1 MGMCRSTWTR
11 SFLRDG
17 VFLVSFLTCFRT
29 TLLLCFQTILA
40 SFLVLASRSCFSFL
54 YLALS
59 FRDKRRN
66 HVREPY
72 ALSRPRVQSEA
83 ASKCFVFEY
92 ELCFESS
99 WDMHSAVP
107 CAALASRD
115 IFILRAFFSSQRLIR
130 LKLRLKTQTP
140 ISMHQAIPPDLP
152 TSLSFLALHFSPPT
166 QNTSQNTIHIAFAFT
181 FTFTSAFAFAIV
193 FLHFHPALNN
203 HFREFKLKGKRQ
215 YANLID

>member
-1 MGMCRSTWTR
+1 M
-11 SFLRDG
+11 
-17 VFLVSFLTCFRT
+17 VCFSLLSLLAS
-29 TLLLCFQTILA
+29 LLLCFQTILA

-140 ISMHQAIPPDLP
+140 ISVHQAIPPDLP
-152 TSLSFLALHFSPPT
+152 TSFSFLALHFSPPT
-166 QNTSQNTIHIAFAFT
+166 PPTFQNRIHIAFAST
-181 FTFTSAFAFAIV
+181 FTFAFAFPCLRLRLC
-193 FLHFHPALNN
+193 FYTSTPALNN